1 MEEEPQ
7 NNVGVSDSAN
17 HAILSS
23 STMDAAI
30 SQEKEAHLKEVTVP
44 KVLVS
49 KKQRQ
54 GTITGTNWFLTFP
67 RCEVSKETAL
77 KNLQDATRIQIKGCL
92 IAQERHEDGGHH
104 LHVGLWLHKAV
115 RVPPSYFDF
124 IVGKHGNYLRM
135 KSGYATINYLMKED
149 QTPTSYGV
157 IPVPGSVEAQQQTH
171 SKAKR
176 ESQPGGSRSKSP
188 LSISITQLIQS
199 GASEREVHDL
209 APGYF
214 LQHKQK
220 ITEYITWWRSQQVS
234 TPLLIWKGLRYNG
247 TDSNTQLIVDWLN
260 LNIKKKRDFK
270 QEQLFVSGPAN
281 TLKTSLLMKL
291 FKYVRA
297 YEIPTEDFYDM
308 YPSPE
313 PELSWMD
320 EYKGSK
326 TIQWINL
333 YAQGA
338 PMTLRIKGG
347 QKLKVTNHPL
357 VVMSNLTIQEIYHK
371 ALEKNPQLLLTLESR
386 FLMIHLVNPIDLEK
400 IEFLESD
407 LEQQHQHSEGV
418 QAGLTSDNE
427 LVLPATSVGRP
438 TSISQDL
445 TLLDTGARAND
456 PGLIIPSVDEDEV
469 DNHEYF
475 AKKMR
480 QKRVSTRTSKGKK
493 KVRYGDSNKS

>member
-1 MEEEPQ
+1 METDQ
-7 NNVGVSDSAN
+7 LAMVGVSDSVTTATESC
-17 HAILSS
+17 SS
-23 STMDAAI
+23 MTLVITPEKAA
-30 SQEKEAHLKEVTVP
+30 HHKEVTAP

-67 RCEVSKETAL
+67 CTECSRETAL
-77 KNLQDATRIQIKGCL
+77 ENLKAATRIQIKGCL
-92 IAQERHEDGGHH
+92 IAQERHANGGYH

-124 IVGKHGNYLRM
+124 IAGKHGNYLRM
-135 KSGYATINYLMKED
+135 KSGYATYNYLMKED
-149 QTPTSYGV
+149 QTPISFGV
-157 IPVPGSVEAQQQTH
+157 IPVAGSQEAKQQIS

-176 ESQPGGSRSKSP
+176 GSHPVGSHSKST
-188 LSISITQLIQS
+188 LSTSITQAIQS

-220 ITEYITWWRSQQVS
+220 IQSYITWWRSQQVS
-234 TPLLIWKGLRYNG
+234 TPLKTWKGVEYKG

-281 TLKTSLLMKL
+281 TFKTSLLMKL
-291 FKYVRA
+291 FEYLRH
-297 YEIPTEDFYDM
+297 YEIPEENFYDM

-313 PELSWMD
+313 PELIWMD
-320 EYKGSK
+320 EYKGCR
-326 TIQWINL
+326 TIQSLNL
-333 YAQGA
+333 LAQGA
-338 PMTLRIKGG
+338 PMTLRIKGA
-347 QKLKVTNHPL
+347 QMLKATNPAL
-357 VVMSNLTIQEIYHK
+357 VVMSNLTLAQIYHK

-386 FLMIHLVNPIDLEK
+386 FLQIHLTNPIDIEK
-400 IEFLESD
+400 IVFLESD
-407 LEQQHQHSEGV
+407 DEQQNQHSEE
-418 QAGLTSDNE
+418 QLAGPTSDKESEQN
-427 LVLPATSVGRP
+427 ATSVGRP
-438 TSISQDL
+438 ISTSQL
-445 TLLDTGARAND
+445 QTPMDTGARAND
-456 PGLIIPSVDEDEV
+456 PGITIQSVDEDEV

-480 QKRVSTRTSKGKK
+480 QKRVSTRKSTRSK
-493 KVRYGDSNKS
+493 KVKLNE